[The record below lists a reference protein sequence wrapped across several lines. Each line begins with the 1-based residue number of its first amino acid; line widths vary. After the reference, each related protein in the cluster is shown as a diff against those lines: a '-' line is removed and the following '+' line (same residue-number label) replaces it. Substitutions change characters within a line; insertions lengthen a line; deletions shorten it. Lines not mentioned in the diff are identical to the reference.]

1 MIKFITRKNIS
12 KINNNDTNIKLLKY
26 NENKGDNIS
35 KYNIINLKL
44 NNEKIKSCNNLPIT
58 LNYLNIKN
66 ELLTSYNNLPK
77 NINIFKLSTIN
88 YNESKTQ
95 IKNLP
100 SNINYLS
107 IFIEIFYSSFNNL
120 PNKITNLDIGIC
132 NGFEKIL
139 KLPNSINKL
148 IFDIPSYTTNTLN
161 FFSHNL
167 KNINFKS
174 LNKNINNLPL
184 NIDKLKFYTLTNI
197 CFNNLPFNI
206 TNLNMDCRQFN
217 KSLKNLPN
225 KIIKFE
231 IFSHNFEKTL
241 KYLPNSIKTIIQ
253 YLPFYNNLDLNIN
266 LRKLVLNDN
275 EFNINNLPL
284 NLNYIELS
292 SKFKNNINNCSCNL
306 TTLILFWCFNKNI
319 NNLPNKLTKLKLSN
333 DFNKSITKLPKSIK
347 YLIYDCDDS
356 NNLMYLPSITHLEIS
371 KLCYR
376 PHHTYA
382 QLLNG
387 EIICK
392 IPRKINTDFFPETLQ
407 VLKFTDD
414 LKFNKI
420 NDLPS
425 SIKEIWIHKNQLD
438 CINEMYHH
446 KTFLF

>member
-1 MIKFITRKNIS
+1 MK
-12 KINNNDTNIKLLKY
+12 
-26 NENKGDNIS
+26 NKGDNIS

-77 NINIFKLSTIN
+77 NINIFKLSIIN
-88 YNESKTQ
+88 YNESKKQ

-100 SNINYLS
+100 SNIKYLN
-107 IFIEIFYSSFNNL
+107 IFIDGFYSSFNNL
-120 PNKITNLDIGIC
+120 PNKIINLDIGNS

-174 LNKNINNLPL
+174 LNKSINNLPL
-184 NIDKLKFYTLTNI
+184 NIDKLKFYTLLNI

-292 SKFKNNINNCSCNL
+292 NKIKNNINNCSCNL
-306 TTLILFWCFNKNI
+306 TTLLFCWYFNKNI
-319 NNLPNKLTKLKLSN
+319 NNLPNKLTKLKLSTK
-333 DFNKSITKLPKSIK
+333 FNKSIIKLPNSIK

-356 NNLMYLPSITHLEIS
+356 NNLMHLPLITHLEIS

-376 PHHTYA
+376 PQYSHTM
-382 QLLNG
+382 LNG
-387 EIICK
+387 KSIRNP
-392 IPRKINTDFFPETLQ
+392 PRKINTDFFPETLQ

-425 SIKEIWIHKNQLD
+425 SIKEIWIHENQLD

-446 KTFLF
+446 KIKHFG